1 MNFVSTEKHPLL
13 PLNLQ
18 CSIAEVSDYYCVVL
32 VIYTEGSETHK
43 SCVRF
48 QDFEQDLSISSLYSM

>member
-1 MNFVSTEKHPLL
+1 MNVVSTEKHPLF

-32 VIYTEGSETHK
+32 VIYTERSETHK
-43 SCVRF
+43 SYTRF
-48 QDFEQDLSISSLYSM
+48 QDFEQD